1 MRDEQAFAIP
11 LEFSWKIDLGGYRWV
26 TQAGKKFLCPS
37 DALERLDWPD
47 PYDRRRRIYR
57 PLNESTG
64 LFREFA
70 GLDTTP
76 TAIRDFANRRGQLNA
91 SANLAVRTRFGLRMV
106 HGDSFEDWKT
116 EITDLKLSVNLWD
129 AVTARD
135 EPGLASIAEKL
146 KHKRTPLAVQRQLHL
161 READPVM
168 TALAIIRNKCDARLS
183 REIASRLLFPGNL
196 PRLKFSLEP
205 QTLIGAMWLQFAV
218 AIDVLKSYAKCALC
232 GAPFEISRAPSTG
245 KRTDA
250 RFCSDRCRVN
260 NHRAKVD
267 RARRMSAAG
276 RSSLEIAR
284 ELQTRPATVKG
295 WLESGKSA
303 LRKS

>member
-1 MRDEQAFAIP
+1 MRNEQGFAIP
-11 LEFSWKIDLGGYRWV
+11 VEFSWKIELGGYRWV
-26 TQAGKKFLCPS
+26 GQSGKRFLCPS

-47 PYDRRRRIYR
+47 PYDRRKRIYR
-57 PLNESTG
+57 PLNESTV

-70 GLDTTP
+70 ELDAAP
-76 TAIRDFANRRGQLNA
+76 TAIRDFGNRRGQLSD
-91 SANLAVRTRFGLRMV
+91 SANFPVKTEFGERIV
-106 HGDSFEDWKT
+106 HGDSFQDWKK

-135 EPGLASIAEKL
+135 ERGLVSIAEKL
-146 KHKRTPLAVQRQLHL
+146 RRTQAPLAVQRQLHL
-161 READPVM
+161 QDADPVM

-183 REIASRLLFPGNL
+183 REVVSRLLFPGNL

-205 QTLIGAMWLQFAV
+205 QSLIGAIWLQFAV

-232 GAPFEISRAPSTG
+232 GAPFEISRAPTTG

-260 NHRAKVD
+260 NYRARIE
-267 RARRMSAAG
+267 RARRMSATG
-276 RSSLEIAR
+276 RSRSEIAR
-284 ELQTRPATVKG
+284 ELQTQIQTIRRWVQ
-295 WLESGKSA
+295 LGKSS
-303 LRKS
+303 LRKP